1 MSDNAIKEIFH
12 KFALSEESIQGQLE
26 EEIEHMSHYC
36 DDLERENNS
45 SGQNINTLKMKMSD
59 ISPTIL
65 ALNVGISAEELSK
78 QLLTASQIIQ
88 KQSEI
93 ELLNELQRVYDSK
106 ELLENSL
113 QELSELASDPD
124 DFSLDIPSLKKRIK
138 YCKNPLERKS
148 LERQLNAAYK
158 ELKKKRR

>member
-1 MSDNAIKEIFH
+1 
-12 KFALSEESIQGQLE
+12 
-26 EEIEHMSHYC
+26 MSHYC

-59 ISPTIL
+59 ISPTIP

-93 ELLNELQRVYDSK
+93 ELLNELQRVYNSK

-113 QELSELASDPD
+113 QELSDLATNPD
-124 DFSLDIPSLKKRIK
+124 DFSSDIPSLKKRIK
-138 YCKNPLERKS
+138 YCKNPLER
-148 LERQLNAAYK
+148 
-158 ELKKKRR
+158 

>member
-1 MSDNAIKEIFH
+1 MLNNAIKEIFQ
-12 KFALSEESIQGQLE
+12 KFALSEESIQEQLE

-88 KQSEI
+88 KQSKIEI
-93 ELLNELQRVYDSK
+93 LNELKRTYDSK

-113 QELSELASDPD
+113 QELSDLATDPD
-124 DFSLDIPSLKKRIK
+124 DFSSDIPSLKKRIE

-148 LERQLNAAYK
+148 LEKQLNAAYK
-158 ELKKKRR
+158 DMKKRR